1 VKIFPRRRGRYF
13 TNAKVERVAPPIT
26 DSCIHS
32 GKSQKVMVLSAPVFI
47 TISFS
52 PILPLSVIGV
62 TVYLPLSLEKA

>member
-1 VKIFPRRRGRYF
+1 
-13 TNAKVERVAPPIT
+13 
-26 DSCIHS
+26 
-32 GKSQKVMVLSAPVFI
+32 MVLSAPVFI